1 MFSAICLWR
10 SARLGGTPAPQRTSG
25 TGAIALRDY
34 LCIKQA
40 SASLRLTKAKYVLHP
55 DAGHIVGCVND
66 QIFPGVRLLGQDD
79 TIVQFQHAAIRL
91 HGFDLVGITCRWKH
105 EMRQDRTAVR
115 TRAKNVVR
123 GKRRKTLRLRARV
136 MSSAKDL
143 CYRRSPRLLWN
154 LFV

>member
-10 SARLGGTPAPQRTSG
+10 STRLGGTPGPQRTSG

-34 LCIKQA
+34 LCTKQA
-40 SASLRLTKAKYVLHP
+40 SASLRLTKTKYVLHP
-55 DAGHIVGCVND
+55 DAGHIVGCV
-66 QIFPGVRLLGQDD
+66 
-79 TIVQFQHAAIRL
+79 QFQHAAVRL

-115 TRAKNVVR
+115 SRAKNVVG

-136 MSSAKDL
+136 IVVGEGLMLPTLSQVVVELVRMSL
-143 CYRRSPRLLWN
+143 RVV
-154 LFV
+154 F